1 MEIQRIRRLCADGK
15 IKWSVHAVER
25 MHERGIKRAD
35 VISCIENGEI
45 IEDYPGDFPNPSC
58 LVLGFTAGHTA
69 LHTVVGIGGGTL
81 FIITAYF
88 PDTNI
93 FEQDLRTRRKK

>member
-1 MEIQRIRRLCADGK
+1 MVC
-15 IKWSVHAVER
+15 HAVER

-35 VISCIENGEI
+35 VISCIESGEI

-69 LHTVVGIGGGTL
+69 LHTVVGIGGETL